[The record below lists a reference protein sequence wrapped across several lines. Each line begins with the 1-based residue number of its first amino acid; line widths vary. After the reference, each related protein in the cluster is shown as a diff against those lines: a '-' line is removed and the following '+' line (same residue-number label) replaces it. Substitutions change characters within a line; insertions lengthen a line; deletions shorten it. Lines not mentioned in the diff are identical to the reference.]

1 MATQTVVIGGPGPVG
16 EAKIASQ
23 STPLEGTQPAR
34 SEPWVN
40 ASQWKTQHQEP
51 TLMAGRGALIRDTVA
66 SRETQ
71 EHTECFTCSRIFF
84 GRLLEQCPRCGS
96 QSLQHYTAGEL
107 NLLARP
113 GDVGLYLVSRSRRE
127 PSYETG

>member
-1 MATQTVVIGGPGPVG
+1 MATQTVVIGGPEPVG

-23 STPLEGTQPAR
+23 STRLEGTQPAR
-34 SEPWVN
+34 AEPWVN
-40 ASQWKTQHQEP
+40 ASQEKTHQEP
-51 TLMAGRGALIRDTVA
+51 TLMAGRGALIRDTVV
-66 SRETQ
+66 SRETK

-84 GRLLEQCPRCGS
+84 GRLFEQCPRCGS
-96 QSLQHYTAGEL
+96 QSLQHYPAGEL

-113 GDVGLYLVSRSRRE
+113 GDVGFYLVPRSRRE